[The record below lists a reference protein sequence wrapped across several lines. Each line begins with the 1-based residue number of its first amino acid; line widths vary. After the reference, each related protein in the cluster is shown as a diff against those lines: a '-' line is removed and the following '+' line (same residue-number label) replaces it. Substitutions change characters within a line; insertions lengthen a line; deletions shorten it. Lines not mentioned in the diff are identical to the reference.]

1 MEEVRA
7 EREQGEKINAGDA
20 IHVAYVCNTE
30 MKLTRHLSVHMAERR
45 ENHPVTLHPRAKKKK
60 NNKNKNT
67 TVLLWNSRTDA
78 PLEVQRVTLSL

>member
-1 MEEVRA
+1 MRSLVIMEEVRA

-45 ENHPVTLHPRAKKKK
+45 ENHPVTLHPRAKKKQQK
-60 NNKNKNT
+60 QKHH
-67 TVLLWNSRTDA
+67 SS
-78 PLEVQRVTLSL
+78 PLE